1 MGTNNDDNGVSTPDG
16 SIVSADG
23 SVLSLGRRVTST
35 SAEIVLL
42 PNLMKLPDIF
52 FASAYGMIIPLPKTN
67 ALSYA
72 EITLV
77 YRNLFSAGKE
87 ITWKYGKLV
96 PEEGSIISTH
106 GILASPYGDMNKK
119 PIFIVPAYAEIDLP
133 YKRTISLPNASCK
146 SCAAKTSTYSKTK
159 RNFIKTSCAYKASYN
174 GLGSSLTTTAT
185 RILNPPL

>member
-1 MGTNNDDNGVSTPDG
+1 MDTNDDGNGVSNPDG
-16 SIVSADG
+16 SIASADG
-23 SVLSLGRRVTST
+23 SVLSLGRRVTS
-35 SAEIVLL
+35 SSVEIVSL
-42 PNLMKLPDIF
+42 PYLMKLPAIF

-72 EITLV
+72 EITLL

-96 PEEGSIISTH
+96 PEDGSIISTH
-106 GILASPYGDMNKK
+106 GILASPYWDMNKK
-119 PIFIVPAYAEIDLP
+119 PIFIVPVYAEVRSL
-133 YKRTISLPNASCK
+133 YKRTASLPGASFK

-159 RNFIKTSCAYKASYN
+159 RNFIKTSCADKASYN